1 MKIGIIVPMA
11 EEIILYR
18 EKLSATTTETIGGA
32 EFTVGTYQDS
42 QLVLAQSGIGKV
54 QASMTATVLFD
65 HFHVDAL
72 INTGSAAGVA
82 DGLTIGELVLGQQL
96 AYHDVD
102 VTNGGDYVVGQVP
115 GQDLFFESDSQ
126 LLKVVQTTAAQL
138 DLQATTGLIVTGD
151 QFVANADHVATIKN
165 NFNGVA
171 AIEMEGAAVAQ
182 IATNFGKPF
191 LIIRAISDNGDA
203 NATVN
208 FDEFVK
214 QAGKNAAELLL
225 KAIPSIAKLEGN
237 E

>member
-1 MKIGIIVPMA
+1 MA

-18 EKLSATTTETIGGA
+18 EKLSALTTETIGGA
-32 EFTVGTYQDS
+32 EFTVGTYRETE
-42 QLVLAQSGIGKV
+42 LVLAQSGIGKV
-54 QASMTATVLFD
+54 QAAMTATVLFD

-82 DGLTIGELVLGQQL
+82 QGLSIGELVLGQQL

-102 VTNGGDYVVGQVP
+102 VTNGGNYVVGQLP
-115 GQDLFFESDSQ
+115 GQDLFFKSNQ
-126 LLKVVQTTAAQL
+126 NLLNVVEQTAQEL
-138 DLQATTGLIVTGD
+138 NLPATTGLIVTGD
-151 QFVANADHVATIKN
+151 QFVASADHVAAIKS
-165 NFNGVA
+165 NFEGVA

-182 IATNFGKPF
+182 IAGNFNKPF

-203 NATVN
+203 DATVN

-214 QAGKNAAELLL
+214 QAGKNAAQLLL
-225 KAIPSIAKLEGN
+225 KAIPNIANLERN

>member
-1 MKIGIIVPMA
+1 MA

-18 EKLSATTTETIGGA
+18 ERLSALTTETIGGA
-32 EFTVGTYQDS
+32 EFTVGTYRETE
-42 QLVLAQSGIGKV
+42 LVLAQSGIGKV
-54 QASMTATVLFD
+54 QAAMTATVLFD

-82 DGLTIGELVLGQQL
+82 QGLSIGELVLGQQL

-102 VTNGGDYVVGQVP
+102 VTNGGDYVVGQLP
-115 GQDLFFESDSQ
+115 GQDLFFKSNQ
-126 LLKVVQTTAAQL
+126 NLLNVVEQTAQEL
-138 DLQATTGLIVTGD
+138 NLPATTGLIVTGD
-151 QFVANADHVATIKN
+151 QFVASADHVAAIKG
-165 NFNGVA
+165 NFKGVA

-182 IATNFGKPF
+182 IAGNFNKPF

-203 NATVN
+203 DATVN

-214 QAGKNAAELLL
+214 QAGKNAAQLLL
-225 KAIPSIAKLEGN
+225 KAIPNIANLERN